1 MNIRNVCKLYKQ
13 NGRKSVLI
21 FSHSYSCIYGNIC
34 LIIRLYVLIFVCL
47 ILLFFFLFSQRYE
60 IKQEK
65 SRIWLLLN
73 CSLLYLF
80 CPQHKKWYLLIFLL
94 IINKNTFTVTVWPAC
109 SRRSSPHIC
118 VRFMPAIDVLFM
130 FINPYY

>member
-80 CPQHKKWYLLIFLL
+80 CPQKVIFIDFLTY
-94 IINKNTFTVTVWPAC
+94 NK
-109 SRRSSPHIC
+109 
-118 VRFMPAIDVLFM
+118 
-130 FINPYY
+130 